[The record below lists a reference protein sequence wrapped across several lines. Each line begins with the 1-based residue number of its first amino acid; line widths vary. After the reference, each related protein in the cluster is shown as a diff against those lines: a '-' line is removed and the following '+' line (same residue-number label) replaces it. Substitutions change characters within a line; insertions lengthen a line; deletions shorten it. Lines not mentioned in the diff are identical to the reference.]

1 MRDSSE
7 WARVH
12 QEVVKQTYRQ
22 WMKPRT
28 KPIFIFHQT
37 SNVKKKYQ
45 AWRFSE
51 DWDFSANFSI
61 WMYTWLAWVPNTV
74 PRQHYLGKELSKY
87 FIFDF
92 PQPPVFSQYS
102 NFKSLLSTH
111 THLQRGYWRGEPKRA
126 DSTCIYNYLFL
137 YHSAMSS
144 LCGNL
149 DMPSTC
155 FPDAF
160 N

>member
-1 MRDSSE
+1 MSAGSPRGGKTNTQTVNETTDKAHFYLSSDFK
-7 WARVH
+7 H
-12 QEVVKQTYRQ
+12 
-22 WMKPRT
+22 
-28 KPIFIFHQT
+28 
-37 SNVKKKYQ
+37 VKKKHQ
-45 AWRFSE
+45 AWWFSE

-61 WMYTWLAWVPNTV
+61 WMYTWLAAEYWTLYQDNTTSEKNWANTSS
-74 PRQHYLGKELSKY
+74 L
-87 FIFDF
+87 IFLNH
-92 PQPPVFSQYS
+92 QFSQYS

-111 THLQRGYWRGEPKRA
+111 THLQKGYWRGEPKRA

-160 N
+160 D